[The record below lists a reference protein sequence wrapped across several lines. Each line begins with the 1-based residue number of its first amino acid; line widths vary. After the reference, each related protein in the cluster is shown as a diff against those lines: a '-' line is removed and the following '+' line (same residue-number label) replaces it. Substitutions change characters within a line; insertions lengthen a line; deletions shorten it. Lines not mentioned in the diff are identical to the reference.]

1 MGIDL
6 TSKDG
11 QDKFIKENLS
21 NLIEGINDAYGPILL
36 DELMNR
42 LRFTINEFNEE
53 IQLAFKNLSNR
64 ESNRQKMYNLIKS
77 GNIETDIKIDDDVNV
92 SENWKNKIDEI
103 ESKK

>member
-64 ESNRQKMYNLIKS
+64 ENNRQKMYNLIKS
-77 GNIETDIKIDDDVNV
+77 GNIETDIKIDDDVNI

>member
-6 TSKDG
+6 TSKEG